1 MVRIYKD
8 KSGEYLV
15 QTTCL
20 DVDSFVS
27 DLAEAFGKSLAE
39 MEPGESGIGEL
50 AALGI
55 LTNAMPIAF
64 KLAGYKA
71 DTVVE
76 QRTLVCGR
84 ASPSNA
90 DLLVSVGR

>member
-1 MVRIYKD
+1 MVRIFKD
-8 KSGEYLV
+8 KSGEFLV

-27 DLAEAFGKSLAE
+27 DLAEALTSAIEKGD
-39 MEPGESGIGEL
+39 GGI
-50 AALGI
+50 AAHGI
-55 LTNAMPIAF
+55 MTNALPIAF

-71 DTVVE
+71 ETVNE

-84 ASPSNA
+84 ASPSDSDVVA
-90 DLLVSVGR
+90 SAGR

>member
-8 KSGEYLV
+8 KSGEFLI

-20 DVDSFVS
+20 DVDAFVA
-27 DLAEAFGKSLAE
+27 DLAEALSDTLKDAN
-39 MEPGESGIGEL
+39 GEADF

-71 DTVVE
+71 ETVSE

-84 ASPSNA
+84 ASPSDSDCVA
-90 DLLVSVGR
+90 TAGR